1 MLKSVQRITIVF
13 IFVYNKKQKDMKT
26 IILTTNTNNPFI
38 NYMTILEETEKAF
51 KIENEYKTYSCW
63 IPKSA
68 LQIVDE
74 VIESYT
80 FKMWF
85 RKIDGGKAIDK
96 AFRLFN

>member
-1 MLKSVQRITIVF
+1 LLKSVQRITIVF

>member
-1 MLKSVQRITIVF
+1 
-13 IFVYNKKQKDMKT
+13 MKT
-26 IILTTNTNNPFI
+26 LILTSNTNNPFI
-38 NYMTILEETEKAF
+38 HYMTIVSETEKAY
-51 KIENEYKTYSCW
+51 KLENEYKTYSTW

-68 LQIVDE
+68 LQLVDE

-85 RKIDGGKAIDK
+85 RKFDNGNAIDK